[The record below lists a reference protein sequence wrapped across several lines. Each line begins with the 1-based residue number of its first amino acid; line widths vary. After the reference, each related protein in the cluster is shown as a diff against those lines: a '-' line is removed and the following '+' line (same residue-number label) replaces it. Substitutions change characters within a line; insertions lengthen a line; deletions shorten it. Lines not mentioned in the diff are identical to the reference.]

1 MRPGDAF
8 KAFFILLGSSSKADQ
23 LAAVLHGDHVAEDGK
38 SLTTESSSPQ
48 QAETVQAPPKSGPK
62 PAAQQASPQSEA
74 ITLLTALQREAR
86 FIDFIK
92 ESLQGYS
99 PQEIG
104 AACLAVHDDAA
115 AVLER
120 FFAIRPLSTSEEGQS
135 VTVEESNPAKCTLSG
150 NISETFPVSGLLVH
164 AGWTATKCDLPKWSG
179 DKNDAAIIAP
189 FEIEVK

>member
-1 MRPGDAF
+1 MRLGDAF
-8 KAFFILLGSSSKADQ
+8 KAFFVLLGSSDKADKI
-23 LAAVLHGDHVAEDGK
+23 AAVLHDSSVNDGK
-38 SLTTESSSPQ
+38 DASAQSQLPQ
-48 QAETVQAPPKSGPK
+48 QAEPVQASSK
-62 PAAQQASPQSEA
+62 PVAKPVTPQVPAQSEA

-99 PQEIG
+99 AQEIG

-120 FFAIRPLSTSEEGQS
+120 FFAIRPLSTSQEGQS
-135 VTVEESNPAKCTLSG
+135 VTVEENNPAKCTLSG
-150 NISETFPVSGLLVH
+150 SVSETFPVSGQLVH

-189 FEIEVK
+189 FEVEVK